1 MCVCFITGVV
11 IHIASHVPSPWQL
24 KRVLLQE
31 MLPFIGFGF
40 LDNAIMIGAVSVVQ
54 FAHELSHHLQYY
66 RLRSVTQLCHFREAL
81 SVLNTTITS

>member
-1 MCVCFITGVV
+1 MCVCVCVCVWCITGVV
-11 IHIASHVPSPWQL
+11 IHIVSHVPSPWQL

-54 FAHELSHHLQYY
+54 LTYELSQLQII
-66 RLRSVTQLCHFREAL
+66 LLLTSVTLLCHFGGAF
-81 SVLNTTITS
+81 SDC